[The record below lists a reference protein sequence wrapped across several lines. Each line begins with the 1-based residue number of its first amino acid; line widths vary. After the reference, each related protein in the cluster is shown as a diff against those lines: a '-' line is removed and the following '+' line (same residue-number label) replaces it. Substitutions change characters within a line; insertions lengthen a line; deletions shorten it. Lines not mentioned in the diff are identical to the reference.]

1 MSFPFNGALSVNPSL
16 GCCNNSKR
24 EEGRRKAM
32 GKGERERERERE
44 KERERERERERGR
57 IEKAS
62 LPPPPF
68 LPPPPPTQCGIFF
81 VERKRVGLIEATAE
95 RRRKNF
101 SFSVSKSRR
110 ERRETES
117 IFDEF
122 RGRLFVLLHHRR
134 RFRPSATN
142 SRSFVLPRKE
152 RQVLM
157 KKSFFFSFPSYELFR
172 LSSPL
177 LSAAPPSLI

>member
-1 MSFPFNGALSVNPSL
+1 MHLNLHTKKKGLSFPLHGALSVNPSL

-32 GKGERERERERE
+32 GKGEREEGLKKRLCLLLLLLSFLLRRRHNAVYFSW
-44 KERERERERERGR
+44 KE
-57 IEKAS
+57 
-62 LPPPPF
+62 
-68 LPPPPPTQCGIFF
+68 
-81 VERKRVGLIEATAE
+81 KRVGLIDTAE

-157 KKSFFFSFPSYELFR
+157 KKSFFFSFPSDELFR